1 MAAADFRGSN
11 GRSGGVA
18 ENRGAV
24 ETIVS
29 PPVTRPSADP
39 AATLVASSEDTLE
52 GGQLAVAST
61 VAPALGHFEAPVSQ
75 QTLQKT
81 WVDPQLA
88 GEPIAADPGATL
100 VPQSTG
106 VAGNPG
112 ETLVNGPPE
121 LEDYVETLNDGG
133 SQGGTKVTGA
143 AGKVIGDYE
152 ILTELGRGGMGVVYK
167 ARHRILKRTV
177 ALKMI
182 LAGAHSSGP
191 ALQRFLAE
199 ARAVAH
205 LQHPGIVQIFDMGQ
219 QDGLPWFSLEFVDGS
234 DLQKM
239 LDGKPRD
246 ARSAAALVESVCRAM
261 QYAHDNG
268 ILHRDLKPAN
278 ILMDSAGNPKVTDF
292 GLAKEVDGEAS
303 GATRDGTIMGSPSY
317 MPPEQA
323 RGEISAVTAKSD
335 QYSMGAVLY
344 QMLTARPPF
353 ITDRPLETVMQVI
366 NNDPVSPRQ
375 LQPAIP
381 EDLETICLKA
391 LQKDPAARYENCAAM
406 ADDLRRYLNGEPILA
421 RPISRLQRTWR
432 WCQRNPR
439 IAVPSGLAGLFIALT
454 AVISSW
460 AWVVTSAQA
469 AQIAD
474 EKKNVEQQRD
484 EADKQRG
491 IATEQRDE
499 AERQK
504 VVANQQKA
512 KAEENEALARR
523 QANLALQNIQF
534 VLTETDA
541 KLKQQAGMS
550 EVRIAV
556 LEAVSKKWD
565 ELDIELTGGLR
576 GEAIP
581 TLMALR
587 QQIGTAFIELDRL
600 AEADREFSR
609 LYDMSAERIALKGR
623 TDSARS
629 NRAKIGLVWM
639 PVKKRLSGDPASAMD
654 LLEES
659 EKLARECLSDPQP
672 QPGSPSKE
680 DLRELLAA
688 ILQNK
693 GVESLHQGR
702 LAEAEKSFS
711 ESLQLMAEVLQAIR
725 TAPDFAGLS
734 EDERDSRTA
743 SRQINHDKMALGLA
757 YICMRLGRTD
767 ESLALY
773 DRAIAGRREIYER
786 RRTMLPLKLEL
797 AGHLG
802 NYGQS
807 LLWIGQLDKAM
818 PVVRESLNLLEEV
831 YASDPQKADYKRQ
844 LSTALYRMA
853 TLRDMQ
859 GESAEAASLQERCRA
874 LRQELADASNDE
886 KNLINLMLIDARCGL
901 VEPTKK
907 LVDELGAVSAKNGEL
922 HLERA
927 RALAQLSRHVAAEA
941 RPAVVA
947 DALTAL
953 ERAASEGFGDP
964 FRVKSEPDLVPLQA
978 EARFLSVVER
988 CAANF

>member
-1 MAAADFRGSN
+1 MAAAESHGSN
-11 GRSGGVA
+11 P
-18 ENRGAV
+18 GAV
-24 ETIVS
+24 GQLSGAAGANTLLA
-29 PPVTRPSADP
+29 PLPVADP
-39 AATLVASSEDTLE
+39 AVTLVASADDTLD
-52 GGQLAVAST
+52 GGGAAES
-61 VAPALGHFEAPVSQ
+61 AALSSLEAAGVVRSSQGAQQ
-75 QTLQKT
+75 QTCL
-81 WVDPQLA
+81 DPQLA
-88 GEPIAADPGATL
+88 GEAIAADPGATL
-100 VPQSTG
+100 VPQSAAI
-106 VAGNPG
+106 AGNPG

-133 SQGGTKVTGA
+133 SQGGMRVTGP

-152 ILTELGRGGMGVVYK
+152 ILSELGRGGMGVVYK

-234 DLQKM
+234 DLQKT

-246 ARSAAALVESVCRAM
+246 ARSAASLVQTVCRAM

-278 ILMDSAGNPKVTDF
+278 ILLDSSGNPKVTDF

-323 RGEISAVTAKSD
+323 RGQISAVTAKSD

-381 EDLETICLKA
+381 VDLETICLKA
-391 LQKDPAARYENCAAM
+391 LQKDPAARYESCAAM
-406 ADDLRRYLNGEPILA
+406 ADDLQRYLNGEPIQA
-421 RPISRLQRTWR
+421 RPISRLQRAWR
-432 WCQRNPR
+432 WCRRNPR
-439 IAVPSGLAGLFIALT
+439 IAVPSGLAGLFIGLT

-484 EADKQRG
+484 EADRQKG

-587 QQIGTAFIELDRL
+587 QQIGTAFVELDRL

-629 NRAKIGLVWM
+629 NRAKIGLVWT
-639 PVKKRLSGDPASAMD
+639 PVKKRLSGDPAAALG

-659 EKLARECLSDPQP
+659 EKLARECLADPQP
-672 QPGSPSKE
+672 QPGSPSLQE
-680 DLRELLAA
+680 TQELLAA
-688 ILQNK
+688 ILQDK

-711 ESLQLMAEVLQAIR
+711 ESLQLMAAVLQSIR
-725 TAPDFAGLS
+725 SAPDFAGLS
-734 EDERDSRTA
+734 ENEKDTRTA
-743 SRQINHDKMALGLA
+743 ARQINHDKMALGLA
-757 YICMRLGRTD
+757 YICMRLGRTE
-767 ESLALY
+767 ESLGLY

-786 RRTMLPLKLEL
+786 RSTMLPLKLEL

-818 PVVRESLNLLEEV
+818 PVIRESLVLFEEV
-831 YASDPQKADYKRQ
+831 YAADPQKADYKRQ

-853 TLRDMQ
+853 TLRDLQ

-874 LRQELADASNDE
+874 LRQELVDASSDE
-886 KNLINLMLIDARCGL
+886 KNQINLMLIDARCGL
-901 VEPTKK
+901 ADPTRK
-907 LVDELGAVSAKNGEL
+907 LADELGAVSAKNGEL

-927 RALAQLSRHVAAEA
+927 RALAQLSRHVPAEA
-941 RPAVVA
+941 RAALVA

-953 ERAASEGFGDP
+953 ERAAGEGFADP
-964 FRVKSEPDLVPLQA
+964 FRVKSEPDLEPLRS
-978 EARFLSVVER
+978 EARFLSAVER
-988 CAANF
+988 CAANL